1 MRHHV
6 GSIIGLL
13 LTATLA
19 APCPTL
25 ANQTDDD
32 APLEARCHDVA
43 ARGELAVLGR
53 TGGIVTI
60 DIEDPARPREI
71 GRMGVNA
78 TIRVVA
84 LDGDRAWLAGGA
96 YGVALVDISDPI
108 APRFLQRIDVPGKV
122 LDVIP
127 FAEDRLLLA
136 ESRHGLSVM
145 DVSDPARARRTASVG
160 TRDEVRALALQDDLL
175 ATAEEH
181 GGVRLFDLSRP
192 DNPDEL
198 AEIDVEGALDVAFIE
213 SLLLVTAG
221 KRGTLLFDVSER
233 RSPRAVGEIAAE
245 RSALT
250 VIPHGRLALVGS
262 GSAGV
267 QILDPFPP
275 DGPRAI
281 KRVRLSGRFPAGRLA
296 VSGHAVLVAA
306 DLAGFAVI
314 DLEAVDDPHVLHP
327 RSRRMRVGPTDD

>member
-1 MRHHV
+1 MRLHA
-6 GSIIGLL
+6 GTIIGLL
-13 LTATLA
+13 LTVTLVTPFA
-19 APCPTL
+19 AH
-25 ANQTDDD
+25 ADDEEK
-32 APLEARCHDVA
+32 PLEARCYDVA

-60 DIEDPARPREI
+60 DISDPARPREI
-71 GRMGVNA
+71 GRMGLNA

-108 APRFLQRIDVPGKV
+108 APQFLQRIDVSGKV
-122 LDVIP
+122 RDVIP
-127 FAEDRLLLA
+127 LNADRLLLA

-145 DVSDPARARRTASVG
+145 DVSDLQRARSVASIS
-160 TRDEVRALALQDDLL
+160 TRDEVRGLALNGDLL

-181 GGVRLFDLSRP
+181 GGVRLFDMSRP

-198 AEIDVEGALDVAFIE
+198 AEIDVAGALDVAFVD
-213 SLLLVTAG
+213 SLLLVAAG
-221 KRGTLLFDVSER
+221 KQGTLLFDVSEPHA
-233 RSPRAVGEIAAE
+233 PRQVGEIPAD

-250 VIPHGRLALVGS
+250 IIPHGRLALVGC

-267 QILDPFPP
+267 QVLDPFPP

-281 KRVRLSGRFPAGRLA
+281 KRVRLSARFPAGRLA
-296 VSGHAVLVAA
+296 VSGQTVLVAT
-306 DLAGFAVI
+306 DLSGFAVI
-314 DLEAVDDPHVLHP
+314 DLEDVDDPRVLHP
-327 RSRRMRVGPTDD
+327 RSRRMRVREDPED